1 MLYLVLLAALGAGEG
16 VASKG
21 IETNQVT
28 QSQPRSLDPGQ
39 VPSPRD
45 TRTRSIADPAQI
57 GQSQGAVRPSLDV
70 STPAQGRVA
79 PPAVVLGGADACA
92 TDRPGGR
99 APAICARTIEHRAA
113 EFERPA
119 PTPLTPEQRLLV
131 EQQTGVVTPA
141 DAARQLGAD
150 RGRPSEAAQSVAAA
164 LSLSAPGPSE
174 NKHPHMPVSSS
185 DPLVEAILKDALAG
199 NPR

>member
-1 MLYLVLLAALGAGEG
+1 MLYLVFLAVLGTGEG
-16 VASKG
+16 VASKA

-39 VPSPRD
+39 VPNARD
-45 TRTRSIADPAQI
+45 TKARAIADPAQI
-57 GQSQGAVRPSLDV
+57 GQSLGSVRPSLDV
-70 STPAQGRVA
+70 ATPAQGRVA
-79 PPAVVLGGADACA
+79 PPAVLLGGADACA
-92 TDRPGGR
+92 ADRPGVR

-113 EFERPA
+113 EFERRA
-119 PTPLTPEQRLLV
+119 PSTLTPEQRLLV
-131 EQQTGVVTPA
+131 EQQTGVVSPA

-164 LSLSAPGPSE
+164 LSLGAPGPSQD
-174 NKHPHMPVSSS
+174 KHPNMPVSSS

-199 NPR
+199 NPH

>member
-1 MLYLVLLAALGAGEG
+1 MLYLVLLAAFGPGEG
-16 VASKG
+16 VASKA

-39 VPSPRD
+39 VPSGSD
-45 TRTRSIADPAQI
+45 TKARSIADPAQI
-57 GQSQGAVRPSLDV
+57 GQSLGSVRPSLDV
-70 STPAQGRVA
+70 STPSQGRVA
-79 PPAVVLGGADACA
+79 PPAVLLGGADACA
-92 TDRPGGR
+92 ADRPGVR
-99 APAICARTIEHRAA
+99 APAICARTIERRAA

-119 PTPLTPEQRLLV
+119 PSTLTAEQRLLV

-164 LSLSAPGPSE
+164 LSLSAPGPSQSKRP
-174 NKHPHMPVSSS
+174 NMPVSSS

-199 NPR
+199 NPH